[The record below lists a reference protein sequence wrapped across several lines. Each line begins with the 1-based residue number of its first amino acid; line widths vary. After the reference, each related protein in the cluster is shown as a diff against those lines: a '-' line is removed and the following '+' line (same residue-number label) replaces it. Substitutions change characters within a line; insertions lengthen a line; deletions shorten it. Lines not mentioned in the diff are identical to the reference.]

1 MSDMVLCLN
10 AGSASIKFEVFE
22 VIPRDELQL
31 VFSGH
36 FEGIGFRSHLTALI
50 SCDRVDLHQGVSDC
64 CNYRPNWDSQS
75 RKTWRRGS
83 WRR

>member
-10 AGSASIKFEVFE
+10 AGSASIKFEAFE

-36 FEGIGFRSHLTALI
+36 FEGIGFPASPHRTDLLRS
-50 SCDRVDLHQGVSDC
+50 R
-64 CNYRPNWDSQS
+64 
-75 RKTWRRGS
+75 
-83 WRR
+83 